1 MVTWPLAS
9 NQGSTSVTRVR
20 IAGPETVTSRGE
32 PSQSTSVGS
41 RWVGSSSP
49 SMAARSAAR
58 SRARPPAP
66 WSGWSTARSPRR
78 YRTDQRSAAVS
89 RAVRSTVSTTP
100 SNRLVVMV
108 TLRSDEATLA
118 WRASAGW

>member
-1 MVTWPLAS
+1 
-9 NQGSTSVTRVR
+9 
-20 IAGPETVTSRGE
+20 
-32 PSQSTSVGS
+32 
-41 RWVGSSSP
+41 
-49 SMAARSAAR
+49 MAARSAAR

-66 WSGWSTARSPRR
+66 CRGWSTARSPRR

-89 RAVRSTVSTTP
+89 SAVRSTVSTTP